1 MKVVPAILAET
12 FNDFLLR
19 IGQAERFTNY
29 VQIDVMDGRFV
40 PTRSFSPEK
49 INGRRTSLS
58 FEIHLMVKDPSVFMA
73 QIDSPR
79 LAKVL
84 YHFES
89 EVNHLE
95 FIRQMEERGIKTG
108 LAIKP
113 ETQVSTFREI
123 VPHVETLMFLTVD
136 PCCYGHPFKPEVLK
150 KIEEAKNTFPE
161 KRISVDGGVSL
172 DKLKTF
178 MDLGVD
184 YVCVGSRIFLEGN
197 PEGNYRRFIQRV
209 RELGAH

>member
-12 FNDFLLR
+12 FNDFLVKIR
-19 IGQAERFTNY
+19 QAERFTNY

-40 PTRSFSPEK
+40 PTKSFSPEK
-49 INGRRTSLS
+49 INSLRTSLS
-58 FEIHLMVKDPSVFMA
+58 FEIHLMVTDPSAFMA
-73 QIDSPR
+73 QIDSNR
-79 LAKVL
+79 LEKVL

-95 FIRQMEERGIKTG
+95 FISQMEEKRIKTG
-108 LAIKP
+108 LAVKP
-113 ETQVSTFREI
+113 ETQMSAFREI
-123 VPHVETLMFLTVD
+123 APHVETLMFLTVD
-136 PCCYGHPFKPEVLK
+136 PCCYGHPFKREVLK
-150 KIEEAKNTFPE
+150 KIGEARKTFPE
-161 KRISVDGGVSL
+161 KKISVDGGVSL

-178 MDLGVD
+178 VDLGVD